1 MATLFITSFF
11 LLGIIIFALY
21 RRHNA
26 SSTDF
31 EGRALPPP
39 PGHFDGLFG
48 NTDAQ
53 AAANEN
59 AESIKRAEAEERR
72 ASILER
78 SARGEREAL
87 LEAHASG
94 DRALYEEA
102 LDLLLESVAG
112 DDRGLLSLLSFMTRR
127 DDALPVSRRLAT
139 ALMEQWRMAPARAA
153 TAKMLHL
160 VALSDDASLYQRAVE
175 LAYDLWRAGRIPDL
189 TAEELRALCD
199 GEFWVLSS
207 QARSSGA
214 GFVLKRSLAGLR
226 RELEKS

>member
-11 LLGIIIFALY
+11 LLGIIILALY

-26 SSTDF
+26 SSTDS

-39 PGHFDGLFG
+39 SGHYGGLFD
-48 NTDAQ
+48 NVNEQ
-53 AAANEN
+53 AATT
-59 AESIKRAEAEERR
+59 ESAAGIEAEERR
-72 ASILER
+72 ASLLER
-78 SARGEREAL
+78 ATRGEREAL

-102 LDLLLESVAG
+102 LDLLLERING
-112 DDRGLLSLLSFMTRR
+112 DDKALLSLVSFMMRKEEGM
-127 DDALPVSRRLAT
+127 PVSRRLAA
-139 ALMEQWRMAPARAA
+139 ALMEQWRRAPARAA

-175 LAYDLWRAGRIPDL
+175 LALDFWRTGRIPDL
-189 TAEELRALCD
+189 TAEELRTLCD

-214 GFVLKRSLAGLR
+214 GFVLKRSLKRLR
-226 RELEKS
+226 RELEKA